1 MLSLVVATMA
11 AVSPVVP
18 AGLQLAG
25 TVEGSGAAA
34 GFGGK
39 VVVVGVVVGGVELGG
54 GVDVVVV
61 GASLVGVAAEA
72 GVIEKATARS
82 AAVETTEPRSTSRE
96 RCRTDRPVVRP
107 FSAPIAAAPLVHLLW
122 ETAT

>member
-1 MLSLVVATMA
+1 MLSLVVATKA

-39 VVVVGVVVGGVELGG
+39 VVVVGVV
-54 GVDVVVV
+54 

-72 GVIEKATARS
+72 GAIEKATARS
-82 AAVETTEPRSTSRE
+82 AAVQTTEPRSTSRD

-107 FSAPIAAAPLVHLLW
+107 LRAPIAAALLVHLLR
-122 ETAT
+122 ESAT